1 MDFVSAHSGHSSAKR
16 TGAAEGNSTEVQ
28 QSIGTRW
35 HSEWVQLVA
44 AKLAAMHQLLP
55 KIASVPADAKTAS
68 VFRNIDT
75 WCSLAQQASPA
86 PLATTRARTAT
97 GTAALLVACAAS
109 VAQSVARRSTRLH
122 CCRCR
127 LRMT

>member
-1 MDFVSAHSGHSSAKR
+1 M
-16 TGAAEGNSTEVQ
+16 Q

-75 WCSLAQQASPA
+75 WCSLAHQASST
-86 PLATTRARTAT
+86 PLSPSRAHRYMHNST
-97 GTAALLVACAAS
+97 VACSAN
-109 VAQSVARRSTRLH
+109 VVQNVARRSHGCTAADVV
-122 CCRCR
+122 CG
-127 LRMT
+127 